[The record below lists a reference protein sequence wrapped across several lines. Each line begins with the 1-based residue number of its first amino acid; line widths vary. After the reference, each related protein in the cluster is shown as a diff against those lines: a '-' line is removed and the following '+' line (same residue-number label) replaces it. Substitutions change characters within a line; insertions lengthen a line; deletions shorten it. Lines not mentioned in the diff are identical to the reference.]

1 MDGSAAHFTTDQLQK
16 TATSKLK
23 LSNNNCKTYESIGT
37 QSEKWRRRRG
47 ARCTT
52 PMTEEDPSSSE
63 DEREEGEVL
72 RSNEERAA
80 RRTRCRGKT
89 ADVRD
94 AHANMVDLLYHV
106 TTDHDGEQTY
116 GKPRAQLGLTMRDF
130 GLTLAQS

>member
-1 MDGSAAHFTTDQLQK
+1 MAA
-16 TATSKLK
+16 AP
-23 LSNNNCKTYESIGT
+23 
-37 QSEKWRRRRG
+37 WRQVHH
-47 ARCTT
+47 AN
-52 PMTEEDPSSSE
+52 EEDPSSSE